1 MCKLLRQP
9 KSTTSVDLKTTEYI
23 TKMSDHD
30 VSEIEQITKTP
41 VESNVKTKEKDPK
54 KVAAGKK
61 LAEYNRKAKEALKE
75 KMKRE
80 AEKVTEPE
88 ERETGESKG
97 WIPEISFTTAIS
109 LVGIGLTAINMFM
122 SYKKDTKV
130 DPTQVRLPES
140 NRDLSLDRTLRE
152 IASRVEP
159 QPPPIREPCS
169 AIASKIPV
177 PKMGMH

>member
-1 MCKLLRQP
+1 
-9 KSTTSVDLKTTEYI
+9 
-23 TKMSDHD
+23 MSEE
-30 VSEIEQITKTP
+30 VEQITKTP
-41 VESNVKTKEKDPK
+41 AIASVAVESNVKTKEKDPK

-80 AEKVTEPE
+80 AQEEE
-88 ERETGESKG
+88 ERETGESADSGG
-97 WIPEISFTTAIS
+97 WFPELSFTTAIS

-130 DPTQVRLPES
+130 DPPQVRLPS
-140 NRDLSLDRTLRE
+140 DLPPPA
-152 IASRVEP
+152 IARP
-159 QPPPIREPCS
+159 QPPPIREQGS
-169 AIASKIPV
+169 AIASKIPL

>member
-1 MCKLLRQP
+1 
-9 KSTTSVDLKTTEYI
+9 
-23 TKMSDHD
+23 MSEEVEHNFARD
-30 VSEIEQITKTP
+30 SEQITKTP
-41 VESNVKTKEKDPK
+41 VESVKTKEKDPK

-61 LAEYNRKAKEALKE
+61 PAEYNKRAKEALKE

-80 AEKVTEPE
+80 AEKSQE
-88 ERETGESKG
+88 ERETGESASAEQGSQMGG

-130 DPTQVRLPES
+130 KPPPRLPES
-140 NRDLSLDRTLRE
+140 NTTLRE

>member
-1 MCKLLRQP
+1 
-9 KSTTSVDLKTTEYI
+9 
-23 TKMSDHD
+23 MSDD
-30 VSEIEQITKTP
+30 VEEITKTP
-41 VESNVKTKEKDPK
+41 PQESVASKTKEKDPK

-61 LAEYNRKAKEALKE
+61 LAEYNKRAKEALKE

-80 AEKVTEPE
+80 AEKIPE
-88 ERETGESKG
+88 EDREQGSHSRES

-130 DPTQVRLPES
+130 DPPCEQIESRLPEP
-140 NRDLSLDRTLRE
+140 
-152 IASRVEP
+152 EP
-159 QPPPIREPCS
+159 SKP
-169 AIASKIPV
+169 SKIPV

>member
-1 MCKLLRQP
+1 
-9 KSTTSVDLKTTEYI
+9 
-23 TKMSDHD
+23 MSDD
-30 VSEIEQITKTP
+30 VEEITKTP
-41 VESNVKTKEKDPK
+41 PQESVASKTKEKDPK

-61 LAEYNRKAKEALKE
+61 LAEYNKRAKEALKE

-80 AEKVTEPE
+80 AEKEE
-88 ERETGESKG
+88 ERETSESQSKGG

-130 DPTQVRLPES
+130 DPPQVRLPKS